1 MNFFIPEI
9 GTLIRL
15 EEDWTF
21 TLYAEYRNDSLMK
34 IFMKNSIP
42 KDANLNWNLQSI
54 RQNLY
59 KNQIVELP
67 KGLVVK
73 IDRIYIRKG
82 LSQYSSITFTIP
94 NPKTKKDKQEMPHNL
109 EFGGTKFWVKL
120 HECNGLNFSTVLKN
134 EETKELFIS
143 LYKEIEKDASNKF
156 GLEKCTKMMMQIN
169 KLLGPGQNINNFSS
183 ELRYDQLLNNIL
195 FKIKDDSFLSDYLY
209 NWIKSEMREY
219 KIKQLI

>member
-21 TLYAEYRNDSLMK
+21 TLYNERRNDSLMK
-34 IFMKNSIP
+34 FYMKRLIP
-42 KDANLNWNLQSI
+42 KDDNNISLQNI
-54 RQNLY
+54 RQNL

-67 KGLVVK
+67 KGLVIK

-82 LSQYSSITFTIP
+82 LSQYSSISFTIP
-94 NPKTKKDKQEMPHNL
+94 NPKSKKDKKEMPHNL
-109 EFGGTKFWVKL
+109 EFGGTKFWAKL

-134 EETKELFIS
+134 EETKELFTS

-156 GLEKCTKMMMQIN
+156 GLEKCTKMMIQIN

-183 ELRYDQLLNNIL
+183 DLRYDQFLNNIL

-209 NWIKSEMREY
+209 KWIKSEMREY